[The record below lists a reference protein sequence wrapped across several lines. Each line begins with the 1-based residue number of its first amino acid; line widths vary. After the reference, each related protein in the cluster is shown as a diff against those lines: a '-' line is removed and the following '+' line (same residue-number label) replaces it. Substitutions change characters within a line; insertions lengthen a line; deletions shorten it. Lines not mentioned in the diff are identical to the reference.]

1 MRRLIH
7 SIETTLVRSL
17 GALTRLL
24 PRRAALEVGAAV
36 GQLGWWLRVRRSVV
50 MSHLRLAF
58 PEMPEA
64 QRVALGAAAA
74 RNIGRTIV
82 EFLRF
87 AGKDQ
92 RHVGELIELSGLDE
106 LRGALSA
113 GRGVVVVTGHYGAWG
128 LYVTALATAGIPAAL
143 LVGRQSNPG
152 VHDIVLGLSA
162 GVVRMIPKGK
172 TAPRG
177 VLEAL
182 RAGHCT
188 VMVADHYNS
197 SEKLIVPF
205 LGHPASTLPLPGA
218 LVVRHGLPL
227 FVMEGHRRAD
237 GTHLVALRQLR
248 AGGDDPDATEESVGR
263 EINDALSD
271 FIRRYPEQYFWY
283 HRRWKL
289 RGHRQ
294 RDERPPA
301 PQPSAP

>member
-1 MRRLIH
+1 MRRLVH
-7 SIETTLVRSL
+7 SIETGLVRGL
-17 GALTRLL
+17 GMLTRLL
-24 PRRAALEVGAAV
+24 PRRAALEVGAGV
-36 GQLGWWLRVRRSVV
+36 GQLGWWLRLRRAVV
-50 MSHLRLAF
+50 LGHLRLAL
-58 PEMPEA
+58 PELSEP

-87 AGKDQ
+87 AAKDQ
-92 RHVGELIELSGLDE
+92 KHILDLIELSGVDR
-106 LRGALSA
+106 LRAGLAS
-113 GRGVVVVTGHYGAWG
+113 GRGVVVVTGHYGAWA
-128 LYVTALATAGIPAAL
+128 LYVTALATAGVPAAL

-152 VHDIVLGLSA
+152 VQNIVLGLSG
-162 GVVRMIPKGK
+162 GVVRLIPKGK
-172 TAPRG
+172 SAPRG
-177 VLEAL
+177 LLEVL
-182 RAGHCT
+182 RSGHCA

-237 GTHLVALRQLR
+237 GTHLVELRQLR
-248 AGGDDPDATEESVGR
+248 AGGDDPDATEESVAR

-289 RGHRQ
+289 RGRAKH
-294 RDERPPA
+294 E
-301 PQPSAP
+301 